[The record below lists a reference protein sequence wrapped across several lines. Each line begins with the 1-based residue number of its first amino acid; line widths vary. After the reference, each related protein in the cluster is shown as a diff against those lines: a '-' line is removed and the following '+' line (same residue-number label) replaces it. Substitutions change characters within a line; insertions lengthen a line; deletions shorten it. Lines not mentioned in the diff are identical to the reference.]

1 MKCDF
6 FDAEVHT
13 NARTTGKCKT
23 VVDEE
28 TSDEDDAYARAP
40 ADSGSSTRLLSVQ
53 VMRVLWVLYPR
64 IIGD

>member
-1 MKCDF
+1 M
-6 FDAEVHT
+6 
-13 NARTTGKCKT
+13 
-23 VVDEE
+23 VDEE

-64 IIGD
+64 IIGEINHHDGYIPNNHEGT

>member
-1 MKCDF
+1 M
-6 FDAEVHT
+6 
-13 NARTTGKCKT
+13 
-23 VVDEE
+23 VDEE